1 MLFLNEIK
9 KMEVKRQLVFESFQT
24 VQPNK
29 MQVRAMENL
38 NRLREHGENKALVI
52 AATGTGKTYMSAF
65 DVRQFN
71 PKRMLFVVHRE
82 EILKKAKETFDKVL
96 KGRNIKTGLFTGNKK
111 EYDADYLFATIQ
123 TMNRYYEEF
132 DRDYFDYIII
142 DEAHHAASNSYLNII
157 NYFKAQF
164 TLGMTATPERG
175 DS

>member
-96 KGRNIKTGLFTGNKK
+96 KGRNIKTGL
-111 EYDADYLFATIQ
+111 LI
-123 TMNRYYEEF
+123 
-132 DRDYFDYIII
+132 
-142 DEAHHAASNSYLNII
+142 
-157 NYFKAQF
+157 
-164 TLGMTATPERG
+164 
-175 DS
+175 